1 MTLKHQKL
9 NERASVWINPWLEKA
24 DQQQFSSA
32 KARCLLR
39 IIFPPICILAP
50 EKKWFCR
57 VSLLSIVMETHSE
70 LSSPLWFTSL
80 IYWDKSI
87 KIEELWKLMAL
98 GQTKK
103 KFIGGRLENDHQEWK
118 EAKTTKPCSALF

>member
-24 DQQQFSSA
+24 DQQQFSNA
-32 KARCLLR
+32 TARCLLR

-50 EKKWFCR
+50 EKKRFCS
-57 VSLLSIVMETHSE
+57 VSLLSIVMETHSK

-80 IYWDKSI
+80 IYWDKYI

-103 KFIGGRLENDHQEWK
+103 KL
-118 EAKTTKPCSALF
+118 